1 MPLPLRPARLA
12 SAALALLVAAVLV
25 AGCGQD
31 SNADA
36 GDDAQDDPIPYTL
49 GEPITDSTAA
59 VIVVSSYGTD
69 TLAARDYTGRVQQ
82 MAQRI
87 PPQQADSLLPQLH
100 RDLVEGFVAQH
111 VVIGEAAA
119 TGITADTAQV
129 SQRIQ
134 ALIQQRF
141 DGNRAQFMQALEQA
155 GLTLDSLR
163 AMTAEQIRA
172 RTLQQQFAEEAEEPT
187 AEEVEAFREEQRQ
200 EEVRAQHIL
209 FRLGQDAPEA
219 KVDSVR
225 EVAAVILDSAKT
237 GSADFEALARRHSE
251 GPSAS
256 KGGDLGFNARGRMV
270 PAFDEAMFAIE
281 EEGAIAPELVR
292 TRFGFHII
300 RLAERRMSPAMDST
314 RAVSQLMQERQG
326 EAVEA
331 AMDALMRDAT
341 VRINPAIVQADL
353 IDPKE

>member
-1 MPLPLRPARLA
+1 MLLPHRPARLA
-12 SAALALLVAAVLV
+12 SAALALLVAVVLV

-36 GDDAQDDPIPYTL
+36 GDGAQDDPTPYSL
-49 GEPITDSTAA
+49 GDPITDSTSA
-59 VIVVSSYGTD
+59 VIVASSYGTD
-69 TLAARDYTGRVQQ
+69 TLSASDYTGRVRQL
-82 MAQRI
+82 AQRI

-100 RDLVEGFVAQH
+100 RNLVEGFVAQH
-111 VVIGEAAA
+111 VVIGEAEA
-119 TGITADTAQV
+119 TGLTADTAMVAQ
-129 SQRIQ
+129 QIQ
-134 ALIQQRF
+134 GMIQQRF
-141 DGNRAQFMQALEQA
+141 GGDRDQFMQALQQA

-163 AMTAEQIRA
+163 AMTAEQLRA
-172 RTLQQQFAEEAEEPT
+172 RKLQQQFAEAAEGPT

-209 FRLGQDAPEA
+209 FSLDQDAPQA
-219 KVDSVR
+219 QVDSVR
-225 EVAAVILDSAKT
+225 QVAAAILDSAKT
-237 GSADFEALARRHSE
+237 GTDFAALARRHSE

-270 PAFDEAMFAIE
+270 PAFDEAMFAID
-281 EEGAIAPELVR
+281 EEGAVAPELVR

-314 RAVSQLMQERQG
+314 RAASQLLQERQG

-331 AMDALMRDAT
+331 AMNKLMREVT
-341 VRINPAIVQADL
+341 VRINPDVVQADL
-353 IDPKE
+353 IAAKD